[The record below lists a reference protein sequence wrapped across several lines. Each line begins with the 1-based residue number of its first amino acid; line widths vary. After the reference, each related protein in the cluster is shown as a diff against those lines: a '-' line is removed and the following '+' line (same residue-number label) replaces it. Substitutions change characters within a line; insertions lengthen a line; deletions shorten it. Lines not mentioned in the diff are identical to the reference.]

1 MIINKP
7 VAERGINKE
16 GETAMKAKEGDM
28 VRSLLN
34 GIYYKVK
41 RIVNRMAV
49 LESQNGKSQV
59 LTEVDTLNIFYQKMK
74 EAKA

>member
-1 MIINKP
+1 
-7 VAERGINKE
+7 
-16 GETAMKAKEGDM
+16 MKAKEGDM